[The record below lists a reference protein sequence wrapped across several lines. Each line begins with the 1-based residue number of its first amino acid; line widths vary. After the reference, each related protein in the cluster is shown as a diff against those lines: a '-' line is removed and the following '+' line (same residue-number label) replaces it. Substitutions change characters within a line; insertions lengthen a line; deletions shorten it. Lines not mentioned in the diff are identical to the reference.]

1 MELRGRLRSQMKFG
15 NEGMGRMGRMGRM
28 GLGSERL
35 RGCGE
40 DQAWI
45 LKQGL
50 RLRAAGQRVARINAR
65 IAMVAE
71 TR

>member
-1 MELRGRLRSQMKFG
+1 MELRGQLRSQMKFG
-15 NEGMGRMGRMGRM
+15 NEGMGRMGRM